1 MATSSTD
8 LRELREEV
16 SSESFRNVNFE
27 KMLKALLEN
36 PCDENLDLIN
46 KVRANFVG
54 STEAMEDIIEKLQ
67 SLTWTIVE
75 PTPDDLKSVADIIS
89 LGRQLLKGA
98 VSIVASYQPLW
109 EKGVIITE
117 TNEFKEVS
125 GHLGEVLDDI
135 ESVYFKLPDL
145 PGFNDTTHELESL

>member
-8 LRELREEV
+8 LSELREEV
-16 SSESFRNVNFE
+16 SSESFRNVDFE
-27 KMLKALLEN
+27 NMLKALLDN

-46 KVRANFVG
+46 KVRANFFG
-54 STEAMEDIIEKLQ
+54 STEAMEDIIGKLQ

-75 PTPDDLKSVADIIS
+75 PTSDDVKSIADLIS

-98 VSIVASYQPLW
+98 ASIVSSYQPLW
-109 EKGVIITE
+109 ERGVIITE
-117 TNEFKEVS
+117 IREFKEVTE
-125 GHLGEVLDDI
+125 HFTEVLDDI
-135 ESVYFKLPDL
+135 ESVYFKLPNL